1 MASDLAV
8 TVDDRPG
15 VLAGMGEAIGRA
27 GINIS
32 GVCGVAAGAG
42 SVVHL
47 LVDDVAGTRA
57 ALEGAGFTAI
67 EERDVIVVDLEDRPG
82 VLGETARKVA
92 DAGINVELIY
102 LASRTRLVIG
112 AADLDAVRAAV

>member
-8 TVDDRPG
+8 TVDDQPG
-15 VLAGMGEAIGRA
+15 VLAGLGEAIGSA

-32 GVCGVAAGAG
+32 GVCGAAAGAG
-42 SVVHL
+42 SVVHF
-47 LVDDVAGTRA
+47 LVEDAAATRA
-57 ALEGAGFTAI
+57 ALEGAGFNAV
-67 EERDVIVVDLEDRPG
+67 EEREVLVVDIDDRPG
-82 VLGETARKVA
+82 ALGEMGRKLA
-92 DAGINVELIY
+92 DAGVNIDLVY